1 MKLKFK
7 TSIYGIIFSI
17 FSVFGFVLFYL
28 YPFIISLIKS
38 VLTSTNQYVLLLS
51 SQTFKLAITNTFK
64 FILIGIP
71 ILYIVSLLTAVA
83 MNRLFKCKVKGSG
96 LILTF
101 HVLPMLIPSSVV
113 AFFIQVFFG
122 KYGVINGIFN
132 HMNMKTVDWLNSPK
146 VFMVLLVIYIW
157 KNYGYCMIILMG
169 GIESIP
175 IESIEAARIEGAN
188 GLTILRKII
197 LPQIKSYSIFAGM
210 IGIIGI
216 FRVFRESYMLFGNYP
231 DSSIYMIQ
239 NFMNNCF
246 YSLNYNRLAAASTIM
261 VAVFTIIVLAFLYRD
276 NEWRRKI

>member
-1 MKLKFK
+1 MK
-7 TSIYGIIFSI
+7 FSI

-132 HMNMKTVDWLNSPK
+132 QMNMETVDWLNSPK

-175 IESIEAARIEGAN
+175 NESIEAARIEGAN

-276 NEWRRKI
+276 NEWRRKV